1 MIMCSVMII
10 WPFFKFFDST
20 HKWSL
25 LSLKHSVNT
34 IAIKHSS
41 PHKSHIANR
50 SFHGNILYGMKIPK
64 SSTEHAHTHTCVNIM
79 RKTFTNLNI
88 FFYCSAKLKWWREK
102 RNGRNKNINPMKAFY
117 SGIERANATCCW
129 ISTRKKNER
138 DEEHLFM
145 YIYLCMQHFESC
157 SLVHGFWSHFS
168 LFKITSKH
176 KSPTFTEHIFRLCD
190 NILLATYTM
199 RHHYCCCCRHHQHR
213 SFRSI
218 SYIYYMNTNA

>member
-1 MIMCSVMII
+1 
-10 WPFFKFFDST
+10 
-20 HKWSL
+20 
-25 LSLKHSVNT
+25 
-34 IAIKHSS
+34 
-41 PHKSHIANR
+41 
-50 SFHGNILYGMKIPK
+50 MKIPK

-190 NILLATYTM
+190 NILLATYTIVAVTTTAATNAVAIL
-199 RHHYCCCCRHHQHR
+199 YCYSCH

-218 SYIYYMNTNA
+218 SYMNTNAELR